1 MARYSVYRLKSGA
14 VVVDCQADVLSGL
27 PTRFSAPLLAPSEI
41 PNPIA
46 RLHPTLTIG
55 TELRVMVTNEAGAIL
70 VTEIA
75 EVIASLT
82 DDDMRIANAF
92 DMLLT
97 GF

>member
-14 VVVDCQADVLSGL
+14 VVIDCQADILSSL
-27 PTRFSAPLLAPSEI
+27 PTRFSAPLLAQSDA

-46 RLHPTLTIG
+46 RLHPTLKIG
-55 TELRVMVTNEAGAIL
+55 EEQRVMVTNEAGAIL
-70 VTEIA
+70 VSEIA
-75 EVIASLT
+75 EVVAKLS
-82 DDDMRIANAF
+82 DDDMSIANPF

>member
-1 MARYSVYRLKSGA
+1 MARYSVYRLKSG
-14 VVVDCQADVLSGL
+14 VVVLDCQADILSTL
-27 PTRFSAPLLAPSEI
+27 PTRFAVPLLAPTDV

-55 TELRVMVTNEAGAIL
+55 AEQRIMVTNEAGAIL

-75 EVIASLT
+75 EVIASLA
-82 DDDMRIANAF
+82 DDDMSIANAI

>member
-14 VVVDCQADVLSGL
+14 MVLDCQADILSSL
-27 PTRFSAPLLAPSEI
+27 PTRFSAPLFAPKDV

-46 RLHPTLTIG
+46 RLHPTLKVG
-55 TELRVMVTNEAGAIL
+55 SELRIMITNEAGAIL

-75 EVIASLT
+75 EVVALLA
-82 DDDMRIANAF
+82 DDDMSIANAF

>member
-1 MARYSVYRLKSGA
+1 MARYSVYRLKSG
-14 VVVDCQADVLSGL
+14 VVVLDCQADILSTL
-27 PTRFSAPLLAPSEI
+27 PTRFSAPLLAPTDV

-46 RLHPTLTIG
+46 RLHPTLKIG
-55 TELRVMVTNEAGAIL
+55 NEQRIMVTNEAGAIL

-75 EVIASLT
+75 EVIASLA
-82 DDDMRIANAF
+82 DDDMSIANAF